1 MLVWRNNAVQ
11 TVCEKTFHI
20 LPRIACLSAMGH
32 ITGGWRR
39 RWRWRCTVHRERGTS
54 QGFTTTSSLSPPV
67 CWNLACCAWVV
78 RICTLVL
85 ALVPDFCVFVIML
98 VHLKFKLNQ
107 PLVCWKTCC
116 AMGGRDL
123 LQCSNATML
132 CICNGRRCGFATMGL
147 QQTPTVI
154 QCHPSIS
161 DGGARLAIYQAV
173 RYKLMQGNPMQ
184 CNETQCNAM
193 KHKATNARNPMLE
206 IAAQCTLV
214 GSPSYYSSTI
224 TVNRQNSGRIPTCKA
239 PPPSNSGLKYP
250 N

>member
-78 RICTLVL
+78 RICKYNT
-85 ALVPDFCVFVIML
+85 
-98 VHLKFKLNQ
+98 
-107 PLVCWKTCC
+107 
-116 AMGGRDL
+116 
-123 LQCSNATML
+123 TML
-132 CICNGRRCGFATMGL
+132 CNCNGRRCGFATMGL

-161 DGGARLAIYQAV
+161 DGGARLAIYQSV
-173 RYKLMQGNPMQ
+173 PYKVMQGNPMQ

-239 PPPSNSGLKYP
+239 PPPSNSGFS
-250 N
+250 